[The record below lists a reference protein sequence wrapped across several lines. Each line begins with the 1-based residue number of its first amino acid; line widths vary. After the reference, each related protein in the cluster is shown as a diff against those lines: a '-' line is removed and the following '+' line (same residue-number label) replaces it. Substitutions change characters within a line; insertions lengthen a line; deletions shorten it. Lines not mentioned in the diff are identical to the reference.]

1 MADDVSRYRLPAQ
14 IFHWVTAIFVLT
26 AIPLGFMMQ
35 LADPGPYQN
44 QLYDLHRSFGFV
56 IWPVVLGRVAY
67 RLGNPPPPMVPMPH
81 WQERAAD
88 GVHKVLY
95 LFLLTMPL
103 IGWAGTSAFGA
114 RISIFGLFN
123 LPMILA
129 KDEALSKVLLTMH
142 GGMGFIL
149 AVLVTGHIGA
159 TLFHHFIRKDQTLL
173 RMIPK
178 V

>member
-1 MADDVSRYRLPAQ
+1 MADDFPRYRLPAQ
-14 IFHWVTAIFVLT
+14 IFHWLTAIFVLT

-35 LADPGPYQN
+35 MADPGPTQN

-56 IWPVVLGRVAY
+56 IWLVVLARVTY
-67 RLGNPPPPMVPMPH
+67 RLKTPPPPMVPMPH
-81 WQERAAD
+81 WQARAAD
-88 GVHKVLY
+88 GLHKVLY
-95 LFLLTMPL
+95 LFLLTMPI

-114 RISIFGLFN
+114 RISVFGLFH

-129 KDEALSKVLLTMH
+129 KDEALSKVLLTTH

-149 AVLVTGHIGA
+149 AVLVSGHIGA
-159 TLFHHFIRKDQTLL
+159 ELFHHFIRKDQTLL